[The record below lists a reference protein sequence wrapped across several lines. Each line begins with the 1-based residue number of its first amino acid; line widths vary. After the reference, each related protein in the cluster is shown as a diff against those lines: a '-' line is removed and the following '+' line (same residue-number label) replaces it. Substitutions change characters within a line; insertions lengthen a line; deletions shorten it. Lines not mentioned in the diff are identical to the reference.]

1 MGLFDNTDGGLMD
14 AIRCDEKDYL
24 IWRWHPRGTSPNA
37 SHKAASIRWGSS
49 LHVVE
54 GSVAVF
60 AHSDENGAKR
70 DYVEGPYDGIVSTVN
85 LPVIANLVGKLY
97 DGGTPFPAEV
107 YFINLANLI
116 QMRFGVPYFDVF
128 DYRRKDYGIPVA
140 VRGSLNFKIAKYMD
154 FVELHRLSTF
164 SMSDFQAQIRDA
176 VVRHVKQV
184 VISATDGDKIPA
196 IQVERHLDEIN
207 ELVAARI
214 VPALRDEYGVTV
226 TGVNIAH
233 IEIDRSSEGYRKVL
247 AITQNRAADFM
258 HAAGNILEVAGG
270 GAVDALGGVTGA
282 LGNAAGAIG
291 SSVGDFLSGFGKRKS
306 TMPPPVPIVKFYVV
320 INGEQSGPFTMGELR
335 TMVAA
340 GDIDESTLVW
350 KDGMKDWAEA
360 GSVGALQELLSRSTG
375 LTPPPIA

>member
-14 AIRCDEKDYL
+14 EIRCDEQDYL
-24 IWRWHPRGTSPNA
+24 VWRWHPRGTSPTA
-37 SHKAASIRWGSS
+37 SHKATSIRWGSS

-54 GSVAVF
+54 GSVAIF
-60 AHSDENGAKR
+60 AYSDENGAKR
-70 DYVEGPYDGIVSTVN
+70 DFIEGPYDGIVSTNN

-116 QMRFGVPYFDVF
+116 QMKFGVPYFDVF

-140 VRGSLNFKIAKYMD
+140 VRGSFNFKITDYRK
-154 FVELHRLSTF
+154 FVELRRLGTF

-184 VISATDGDKIPA
+184 VINATDGDKIPA

-207 ELVAARI
+207 DLVAARI
-214 VPALRDEYGVTV
+214 VPALREDYGVTV

-233 IEIDRSSEGYRKVL
+233 IEMDRNSEGYRKVL
-247 AITQNRAADFM
+247 TITQNKAADFM

-270 GAVDALGGVTGA
+270 GAADALGGAAGA

-291 SSVGDFLSGFGKRKS
+291 SSVGGFLSGFGKRKAP
-306 TMPPPVPIVKFYVV
+306 TPPPVPIVKFYVA
-320 INGEQSGPFTMGELR
+320 ISGEQAGPFTMRELR
-335 TMVAA
+335 SMVAS
-340 GDIDESTLVW
+340 GDVDESTLVW
-350 KDGMKDWAEA
+350 KDGMKNWAEA
-360 GSVGALQELLSRSTG
+360 GSIDALQELFSTG
-375 LTPPPIA
+375 SDLTPPPIA